1 LSPGL
6 AWSPDGAFVA
16 GRSAD
21 EYATGGGLRVT
32 RVADGNAVT
41 VRVRIPAAGGAVGS
55 TVLDLYQPDW
65 R

>member
-1 LSPGL
+1 M
-6 AWSPDGAFVA
+6 A
-16 GRSAD
+16 GRAAD
-21 EYATGGGLRVT
+21 EYATGGGRRVT